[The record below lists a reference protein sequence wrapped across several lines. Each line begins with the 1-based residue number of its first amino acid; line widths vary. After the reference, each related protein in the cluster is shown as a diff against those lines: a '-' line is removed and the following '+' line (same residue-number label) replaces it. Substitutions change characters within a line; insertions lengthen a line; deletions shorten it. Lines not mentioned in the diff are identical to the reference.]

1 MLQWQIPHIR
11 KSESISIRTTS
22 YKTFIV
28 GTTLLVVKLFNKVD
42 RQVLLKQFYFGLLET
57 FLSVKHK
64 PTKSKLVGEA
74 YPLQWGA
81 VSGSSPRWEAFVEI
95 TYKEKGG

>member
-1 MLQWQIPHIR
+1 MLQWQVPRTR

-28 GTTLLVVKLFNKVD
+28 GTSPLLVVKLFNKVD
-42 RQVLLKQFYFGLLET
+42 GQVLLKQFYFGLLET

-64 PTKSKLVGEA
+64 PTISKLVGEA
-74 YPLQWGA
+74 YPLQ
-81 VSGSSPRWEAFVEI
+81 
-95 TYKEKGG
+95 